1 MNNGGESEDSPL
13 FCTGGTP
20 DGDVAGGAVVDG
32 VVNEG
37 PVTCEDDEGD
47 DSMTA
52 FLGISVF
59 FPSKIYQM
67 RIKPK

>member
-1 MNNGGESEDSPL
+1 MNSGGESEDSPL

-20 DGDVAGGAVVDG
+20 DGDDVAGGAVVDG

-52 FLGISVF
+52 FLLVLGISVF
-59 FPSKIYQM
+59 FPSKIY
-67 RIKPK
+67 